1 MTPARTAAASESLR
15 RLRALVED
23 DSYGVPAYRYNGDQM
38 ADELAVV
45 LRGLRL
51 VATPPGRV
59 AAFIL
64 PPILVDRVRGRA
76 PSTA

>member
-1 MTPARTAAASESLR
+1 
-15 RLRALVED
+15 
-23 DSYGVPAYRYNGDQM
+23 VPAYRYNGDQM

-64 PPILVDRVRGRA
+64 PPTLVDRVRGRA